1 MWRRGG
7 CAAVLALALLSA
19 CTEDD
24 REPPAPESV
33 PPPWVTETQEPT
45 VETRPLVLAVNA
57 RRPPL
62 ALTERQARRVIRGAV
77 TDWRQLGQPAG
88 RLRTTDRTDDL
99 RHLPMDTVAV
109 VVGDAVGPAVRV
121 ATVDAVDPLREPAAY
136 PIQVQ
141 GPEPGSVTTMTV
153 VGDIML
159 GRRVTGMPVLQPM
172 SDRLAA
178 ADITV
183 GNLESTLSDAGS
195 PTQGG
200 DSFHAPQEVRR
211 DLRLAGFDAIGLANN
226 HAGDYGEQAL
236 VDTVGLLRAG
246 GLATFGAGRDL
257 AEAREPVVVERHGV
271 RFGFT
276 GFNAIGETPE
286 AAPSRPGALSV
297 SMPPRTG
304 PLDRRELDRV
314 LAVVRRLQR
323 RADVVVV
330 LPHWGT
336 QYTHRPEPIQHEVAR
351 ALVRAGADLV
361 VGGHPHWVQGA
372 DEVQDALVVHSLGN
386 FVFDMATP
394 QTNEGLVLEA
404 TFWGD
409 RLMAADFVPYRLGAD
424 HAPRVVPR
432 DRAASILGPFWEVS
446 SLAASE

>member
-1 MWRRGG
+1 
-7 CAAVLALALLSA
+7 VLAAALTSCLLGA

-24 REPPAPESV
+24 RDPPAPESV
-33 PPPWVTETQEPT
+33 PPPWVTEAAPSSTT
-45 VETRPLVLAVNA
+45 TRPLVLAVNA

-62 ALTERQARRVIRGAV
+62 TLTERQARRVMRGAV
-77 TDWRQLGQPAG
+77 TDWRRLGQAAG
-88 RLRTTDRTDDL
+88 RLRTTDRTDRLD
-99 RHLPMDTVAV
+99 HLPMDTVAV
-109 VVGDAVGPAVRV
+109 VAADAVGPAVRV
-121 ATVDAVDPLREPAAY
+121 ATVGGVDPLREPAAY
-136 PIQVQ
+136 PIQVE
-141 GPEPGSVTTMTV
+141 GPEPGAVTRMTV

-159 GRRVTGMPVLQPM
+159 GRRVTGQPVLRPT

-183 GNLESTLSDAGS
+183 GNLESTLSDAGA

-286 AAPSRPGALSV
+286 AAPGRPGALSV

-314 LAVVRRLQR
+314 LVDVRRLQR

-336 QYTHRPEPIQHEVAR
+336 QYTHRPEPIQHQVAR
-351 ALVRAGADLV
+351 SLVRAGADLV

-372 DEVQDALVVHSLGN
+372 EQVGDSLVVHSLGN
-386 FVFDMATP
+386 FVFDMTTP
-394 QTNEGLVLEA
+394 QTNEGLMLEA

-424 HAPRVVPR
+424 HAPRVVA
-432 DRAASILGPFWEVS
+432 RASAGSILKPFWELS
-446 SLAASE
+446 SLAARR

>member
-1 MWRRGG
+1 
-7 CAAVLALALLSA
+7 VLAAALTSCLLGA

-24 REPPAPESV
+24 RDPPAPESV
-33 PPPWVTETQEPT
+33 PPPWVTEAAPSSTT
-45 VETRPLVLAVNA
+45 TRPLVLAVNA

-62 ALTERQARRVIRGAV
+62 TLTERQARRVMRGAV
-77 TDWRQLGQPAG
+77 TDWRRLGQAAG
-88 RLRTTDRTDDL
+88 RLRTTDRTDRLD
-99 RHLPMDTVAV
+99 HLPMDTVAV
-109 VVGDAVGPAVRV
+109 VAADAVGPAVRV
-121 ATVDAVDPLREPAAY
+121 ATVGGVDPLREPAAY
-136 PIQVQ
+136 PIQVE
-141 GPEPGSVTTMTV
+141 GPEPGAVTRMTV

-159 GRRVTGMPVLQPM
+159 GRRVTGQPVLRPT

-183 GNLESTLSDAGS
+183 GNLESTLSDAGA

-286 AAPSRPGALSV
+286 AAPGRSGALSV

-304 PLDRRELDRV
+304 PLDRRELGRV
-314 LAVVRRLQR
+314 LDDVRRLAR
-323 RADVVVV
+323 RVDAVVV
-330 LPHWGT
+330 LPHWGE
-336 QYTHRPEPIQHEVAR
+336 QYTHRPWPVQRRVAR

-372 DEVQDALVVHSLGN
+372 EQVGDALVVHSLGN
-386 FVFDMATP
+386 FVFDMDFMP
-394 QTNEGLVLEA
+394 QTMEGLVLEA
-404 TFWGD
+404 TFSGG
-409 RLMAADFVPYRLGAD
+409 RVVAARFVPYRMDAGF
-424 HAPRVVPR
+424 APHVVPL
-432 DRAASILGPFWEVS
+432 AAAGSILDPFWELS
-446 SLAASE
+446 SLAATR